1 MSVHGFTVYDMI
13 ARGASVH
20 GDAPAIIQGDRPVSF
35 RRFKGRADALAGG
48 LAALG
53 IGKGERICVLAQ
65 NDAAYL
71 DLYGACAREGIVA
84 YPINWRLTAE
94 EVERV
99 VERAAP
105 RMMVVDA
112 STLQVVTGWP
122 DKKKTVPHWYQF
134 GGSAAPGFKPFD
146 SLYEAAGWPGA
157 AADVSP
163 ADPFAV
169 ISTAAVD
176 VVPRGAVLTH
186 ANVVA
191 ANLTVM
197 AWIGLTAA
205 DHYLLAL
212 PLFHITALGMAM
224 AHMHAGGASVLVP
237 RFDAD
242 EAVRLIDRHHVT
254 HVSDFPPVLQSLLDA
269 AEKLGSRLP
278 SLKHVS
284 GLDSP
289 QTIQRLHER
298 TGAQF
303 WTGFGQSETSGF
315 VSLQRV
321 SERPGAA
328 GRPAHLCQLKLVD
341 NDDREVPVGTPGEIA
356 VRGPLVFQ
364 GYFAQ
369 PDVTAH
375 TFRDGWHHTGDVG
388 RLDADGYLYY
398 VKRKPE
404 KELIK
409 SGGENVYPVEVETV
423 ILQMDGVSGVCV
435 YGIPDPKWGEAI
447 KAVVEVKTAGRYTAQ
462 QVSDFVASKIARF
475 KRPHVVVFA
484 DALARSAEGG
494 VDREAVKTKWGS
506 GA

>member
-1 MSVHGFTVYDMI
+1 MSTHAFTVYDMI
-13 ARGASVH
+13 TRGTSVY
-20 GDAPAIIQGDRPVSF
+20 GDAPCVIHDDRARSF
-35 RRFKGRADALAGG
+35 REFKRRVDDLAAG

-65 NDAAYL
+65 NDVAYL
-71 DLYGACAREGIVA
+71 ELYGACARQGIIA
-84 YPINWRLTAE
+84 YPINWRLTGE

-99 VERAAP
+99 MERAAP
-105 RMMVVDA
+105 QMMAVDA
-112 STLQVVTGWP
+112 STLGVVAAWP
-122 DKKKTVPHWYQF
+122 QRFKTVPHWYQF
-134 GGSAAPGFKPFD
+134 GQSASPGFTPFD
-146 SLYEAAGWPGA
+146 SLYGSTSGAAE
-157 AADVSP
+157 AADVSS

-176 VVPRGAVLTH
+176 VIPRGAVLTH

-191 ANLTVM
+191 ANVTAM
-197 AWIGLTAA
+197 ACLGLTSS

-224 AHMHAGGASVLVP
+224 AHMHAGSASVLVP
-237 RFDAD
+237 RFDAE

-254 HVSDFPPVLQSLLDA
+254 HVSDFPPVLTGLLDA
-269 AEKLGSRLP
+269 AGKVGSTLA

-289 QTIQRLHER
+289 QSILRLHES

-321 SERPGAA
+321 SERPGAS
-328 GRPAHLCQLKLVD
+328 GKPVPLCQIRLVD
-341 NDDREVPVGTPGEIA
+341 DYDREVAVGTPGEIT

-369 PDVTAH
+369 PEVTAY
-375 TFRDGWHHTGDVG
+375 TFRNGWHHTGDVG
-388 RLDADGYLYY
+388 RFDADGYLHY
-398 VKRKPE
+398 VRRKPE

-409 SGGENVYPVEVETV
+409 PGGENVYPAEVETV
-423 ILQMDGVSGVCV
+423 IMQMDGVSGVCV
-435 YGIPDPKWGEAI
+435 YGIPDAKWGEAI

-475 KRPHVVVFA
+475 KRPQVVVFA
-484 DALARSAEGG
+484 DALPRSADGA
-494 VDREAVKTKWGS
+494 VDRDVVKAKWES
-506 GA
+506 GT